1 MSEPP
6 AFPIERVLQGYGF
19 FRGLLLVVYGGFLA
33 LGFWTQT
40 NPELPAQAGPMGLV
54 IAGMGALFG
63 AGVVASF
70 FAPRAPWAWSVHGAV
85 IALGIPLCVTTPF
98 ALAMGWVWLH
108 PAVKLHFGVQ
118 TNEAMAQQEGDA

>member
-40 NPELPAQAGPMGLV
+40 
-54 IAGMGALFG
+54 AL
-63 AGVVASF
+63 
-70 FAPRAPWAWSVHGAV
+70 
-85 IALGIPLCVTTPF
+85 LY
-98 ALAMGWVWLH
+98 M
-108 PAVKLHFGVQ
+108 
-118 TNEAMAQQEGDA
+118 